1 MPSEWDGPAGV
12 ASAKGLYRVKCLH
25 WKPAHTHERQAQY
38 SSKKGCIQQLSMQWA
53 ASMLPVSKCFQRC
66 LLATYWADPVG
77 GSPRGDRGVTARRVL
92 GPRGS
97 WDSAFMC
104 DIVIDMPE
112 VVRDGPI
119 GVLDMDRGLS
129 GLGATGCKVPK
140 CLTFL
145 SSSASNC
152 RSMDP
157 QSASR
162 LLSLLLRYVSLSEGC
177 SHKQPVQTGAWAL
190 AWL

>member
-1 MPSEWDGPAGV
+1 MIGKPSTPLKMA
-12 ASAKGLYRVKCLH
+12 
-25 WKPAHTHERQAQY
+25 
-38 SSKKGCIQQLSMQWA
+38 GCIQQCLFHTRWLPQDHLLSMQWA
-53 ASMLPVSKCFQRC
+53 ASMLPVSKYFE
-66 LLATYWADPVG
+66 LATHWADPVG
-77 GSPRGDRGVTARRVL
+77 GSPRGDRGGTARRVL

-129 GLGATGCKVPK
+129 GLGATGCKLPK
-140 CLTFL
+140 CLAFL

-157 QSASR
+157 QSACR
-162 LLSLLLRYVSLSEGC
+162 LFSLLLRYVSSPRAVPVRSLSIQGLGHSPGFEG
-177 SHKQPVQTGAWAL
+177 SAQ
-190 AWL
+190 